1 MKWTSLIITGVLTA
15 VVFSSCL
22 KSTPYLDVSNTQP
35 IIEFGWSPANG
46 HYGPFQYDSTGTSLE
61 TDIDTAVGLV
71 IASPQPL
78 KKDITIT
85 VGIDTT
91 QISAFVASEDSLNF
105 TLMPSS
111 MYTIDSVVTIKA
123 GYTLGRIP
131 VTLKLSQL
139 PLMTGYALPL
149 KITGSDGLIVS
160 GSTGASSAQFMWW
173 FYRWY

>member
-1 MKWTSLIITGVLTA
+1 MKWTNLIITGLLTA

-22 KSTPYLDVSNTQP
+22 KSTPYMDVSNTQP

-46 HYGPFQYDSTGTSLE
+46 HYGPFQYDSSGSSLE

-71 IASPQPL
+71 IAAPRPL
-78 KKDITIT
+78 SHDVTIT
-85 VGIDTT
+85 VGIDTG
-91 QISAFVASEDSLNF
+91 QISAFNAGNSLTF

-111 MYTIDSVVTIKA
+111 MYTIDSTVTIKA

-149 KITGSDGLIVS
+149 KISNSGGLLVS
-160 GSTGASSAQFMWW
+160 GSTDASSAQFMWW